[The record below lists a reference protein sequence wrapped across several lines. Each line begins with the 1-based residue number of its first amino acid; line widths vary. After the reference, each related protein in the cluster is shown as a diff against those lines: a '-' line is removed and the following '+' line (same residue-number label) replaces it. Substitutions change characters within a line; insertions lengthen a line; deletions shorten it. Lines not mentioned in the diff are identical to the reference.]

1 MNDMFERLKETISE
15 IVEVNEDEITGD
27 TRFVDDLGFNSFEL
41 MTFLGLIEEKFG
53 IRIDPNEILGML
65 SDEENGM
72 NTINDAVKLLEA
84 KQVGK

>member
-1 MNDMFERLKETISE
+1 MNDIFERLKETISE

>member
-1 MNDMFERLKETISE
+1 MTDIFERLKETISE
-15 IVEVNEDEITGD
+15 IVEVNVDEITGD
-27 TRFVDDLGFNSFEL
+27 TRFVEDLGFNSFEL

-53 IRIDPNEILGML
+53 IRIDPNEIMEML
-65 SDEENGM
+65 SDEENGL